1 MMIMSTRLTCAYCGK
16 TEELFTADPV
26 PSTELARRRGWVIV
40 PVGFKGGHRDFCSR
54 QCTERAQAGLLPQ
67 NLQC

>member
-40 PVGFKGGHRDFCSR
+40 PTNRTDLCVTFCSR
-54 QCTERAQAGLLPQ
+54 QCTERAQAGLIHSV
-67 NLQC
+67 NLG